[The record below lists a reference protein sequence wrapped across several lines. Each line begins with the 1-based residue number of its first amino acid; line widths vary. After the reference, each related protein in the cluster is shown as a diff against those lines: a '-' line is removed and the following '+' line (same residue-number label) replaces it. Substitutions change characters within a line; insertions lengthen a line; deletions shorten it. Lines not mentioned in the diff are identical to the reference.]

1 MGTANVEEVTPVT
14 TTRSGSRLTAE
25 DRSIE
30 VAGGSSVSRRF
41 GGERPAAR
49 PYGCRR
55 VVCRMRC
62 AAVVS
67 LVLALGA
74 LLVPGIAAAQNR
86 PADSHRPA
94 SWNMQISASRWI
106 SVYNLSQLHSVVALQ
121 EVPARPPAGAV
132 ATGRRVG
139 NVVEYRWQQGR
150 RGPLRY
156 LYILPQRSRNLG
168 MVTSFRAT
176 RFLELGN
183 VYRSLLAVYD
193 RDTNMMFASAHAS
206 ATGGN
211 DAASLVARGAR
222 RARANGWDWAVL
234 GDFNRDPQ
242 RLARPAGTYLYNAGQ
257 ATQQSGGELDYMIS
271 NIQTDNWQA
280 TVGVNQGSDH
290 WPVYFGSLR
299 AAAGQLVRVV
309 TIHSASNGGVLD
321 VLGDANGRNADGE
334 TVGVYHYHNAMN
346 QLWSV
351 MFHRYVAGRVLYRIV
366 SQISGFGGPFNKCL
380 DVNNGQQSRAGDYLN
395 IWTCHQPNGQPT
407 PGGPTRD
414 TQNFTLEHP
423 DRYQPNLTMI
433 RNNATNQYA
442 NVLGDAQGDTRPIG
456 QWPYQRGARNE
467 HFYLHPQES

>member
-1 MGTANVEEVTPVT
+1 MSTTNTHHSTPVT
-14 TTRSGSRLTAE
+14 MTDSGRGPTVAN
-25 DRSIE
+25 RSID
-30 VAGGSSVSRRF
+30 VGGHAFAHLRRSL
-41 GGERPAAR
+41 
-49 PYGCRR
+49 
-55 VVCRMRC
+55 VV
-62 AAVVS
+62 AVVAS
-67 LVLALGA
+67 IALMLVASGA
-74 LLVPGIAAAQNR
+74 AYAQN
-86 PADSHRPA
+86 PPDSHSPA
-94 SWNMQISASRWI
+94 TWNMQISASRWI
-106 SVYNLSQLHSVVALQ
+106 SVYNLSQFHSVVALQ
-121 EVPARPPAGAV
+121 EVPSRPPAGAR

-168 MVTSFRAT
+168 MVTSFRAD
-176 RFLELGN
+176 RFFELGN

-193 RDTNMMFASAHAS
+193 GDTNMMFASAHAS

-211 DAASLVARGAR
+211 DAASLVT
-222 RARANGWDWAVL
+222 RARNRATANGWNWAVL
-234 GDFNRDPQ
+234 GDFNRDPT

-299 AAAGQLVRVV
+299 AAAGQTVRVV
-309 TIHSASNGGVLD
+309 TIHNASNGGVLD
-321 VLGDANGRNADGE
+321 VLGDGNGQNNDGE
-334 TVGVYHYHNAMN
+334 TVGVYRFHDGIN

-351 MFHRYVAGRVLYRIV
+351 QQQFYIAGRVLYRIL
-366 SQISGFGGPFNKCL
+366 SQISGIGGPFDKCL
-380 DVNNGQQSRAGDYLN
+380 DVNHGQLSHAGDYLN
-395 IWTCHQPNGQPT
+395 IWTCHGHYGEPT

-433 RNNATNQYA
+433 RDNATDEYA
-442 NVLGDAQGDTRPIG
+442 NVLGDAQGDARTVG
-456 QWPYQRGARNE
+456 QWPYQAGARNE
-467 HFYLHPQES
+467 YFYFHPQESQRF

>member
-1 MGTANVEEVTPVT
+1 MT
-14 TTRSGSRLTAE
+14 THA
-25 DRSIE
+25 
-30 VAGGSSVSRRF
+30 
-41 GGERPAAR
+41 
-49 PYGCRR
+49 CRR
-55 VVCRMRC
+55 VQRRRRWLTT
-62 AAVVS
+62 AVAWIV
-67 LVLALGA
+67 LVMVAPSA
-74 LLVPGIAAAQNR
+74 AAAQN
-86 PADSHRPA
+86 PPDSHRPA
-94 SWNMQISASRWI
+94 TWNMQVSSSRWGA
-106 SVYNLSQLHSVVALQ
+106 VYTLSQFHSVVALQ
-121 EVPARPPAGAV
+121 EVPSRPPAGAR

-156 LYILPQRSRNLG
+156 LYMLPQRSRNLG
-168 MVTSFRAT
+168 MVTSFRAN
-176 RFLELGN
+176 RVFELGN

-193 RDTNMMFASAHAS
+193 RETNMMFASAHAS
-206 ATGGN
+206 ANGGG
-211 DAASLVARGAR
+211 DAASLVT
-222 RARANGWDWAVL
+222 RARSRATVNGWDWAVL

-242 RLARPAGTYLYNAGQ
+242 RLTRPAGTYLYNAGQ
-257 ATQQSGGELDYMIS
+257 ATQQSGGELDYMVS

-299 AAAGQLVRVV
+299 AGAGQPVVVV

-321 VLGDANGRNADGE
+321 VLGDTGNQNADGE
-334 TVGVYHYHNAMN
+334 TVGVYHFHDGQN

-351 MFHRYVAGRVLYRIV
+351 QRQRYIAGRVLYRIL
-366 SQISGFGGPFNKCL
+366 SQISGIGGPFDKCL
-380 DVNNGQQSRAGDYLN
+380 DVDNGQQSHAGDYLN

-433 RNNATNQYA
+433 RNNATGQYA
-442 NVLGDAQGDTRPIG
+442 NVLGDAQGDARPVG

-467 HFYLHPQES
+467 HFYVHPQEL